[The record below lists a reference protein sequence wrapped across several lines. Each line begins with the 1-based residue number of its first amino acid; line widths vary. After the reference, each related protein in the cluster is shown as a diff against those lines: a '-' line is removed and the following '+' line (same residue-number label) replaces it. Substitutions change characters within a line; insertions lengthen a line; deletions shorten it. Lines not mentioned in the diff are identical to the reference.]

1 MAAAIE
7 SLFVVLLGLLGVG
20 YFIHSL
26 MAGTASLL
34 TVAGGLGALAVAWAT
49 GSCGPIDQVRRP
61 PLGAAGA
68 SASQIF
74 LRINIVECPLVLG

>member
-1 MAAAIE
+1 MVAAIE

-34 TVAGGLGALAVAWAT
+34 TVAGGLGALAVAWGYGIMRT
-49 GSCGPIDQVRRP
+49 Y
-61 PLGAAGA
+61 
-68 SASQIF
+68 
-74 LRINIVECPLVLG
+74 